1 MSPTAWLFRHLVA
14 VGELFGKVPETL
26 GSVELVRKYIP
37 GVGIESSHHLTP
49 LLFPLCFVFAVEEA
63 VPHDSPNS
71 LDSPCGSKIKI
82 NTSFLK
88 LPLLTGF
95 YHNRKTTNTPP
106 PENGRPRP
114 RNGGRKTAK
123 DVCVGGGCGSSE
135 LGEIRCESGRFKWIV
150 L

>member
-1 MSPTAWLFRHLVA
+1 MVA

-37 GVGIESSHHLTP
+37 GVGIESSPPHSTP
-49 LLFPLCFVFAVEEA
+49 FLVCFVFAVEEA
-63 VPHDSPNS
+63 VPRSSALAAGCHGSPNS
-71 LDSPCGSKIKI
+71 LDFPCGSKIEI
-82 NTSFLK
+82 NTSSPK

-95 YHNRKTTNTPP
+95 YHNRKATNTPP

-123 DVCVGGGCGSSE
+123 DV
-135 LGEIRCESGRFKWIV
+135 
-150 L
+150 